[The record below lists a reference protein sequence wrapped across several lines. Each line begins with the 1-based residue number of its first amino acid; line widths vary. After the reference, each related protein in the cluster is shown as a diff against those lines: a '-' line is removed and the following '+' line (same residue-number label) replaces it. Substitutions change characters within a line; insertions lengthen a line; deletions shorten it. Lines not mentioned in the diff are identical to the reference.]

1 MGKELKTNANYQS
14 AEAQEKLDKI
24 IAGTEKELDYYNDVL
39 QKTFESGITKMQ
51 NHQESIDIAL
61 ADIGNRMVRLNL
73 TKSRLQDQKTNF
85 TDLKSA
91 NEDVELEEVVI
102 NYSSAQL
109 VYNASLTAASK
120 VVRQTLLD
128 FI

>member
-1 MGKELKTNANYQS
+1 
-14 AEAQEKLDKI
+14 
-24 IAGTEKELDYYNDVL
+24 
-39 QKTFESGITKMQ
+39 MQ

-102 NYSSAQL
+102 NYASAQL